1 MENLKELESFLAE
14 ATQEDVWGRLLYRG
28 TAWAIMRQAGKLP
41 EDAPALGATIET
53 DLAEY
58 GFATLRAA
66 LALKEQEG
74 NLALCQQAFEKSANA
89 FESLVRNGSPNA
101 VERGFYRVIAG
112 AAYHLAG
119 FSAIAYSLF
128 NERDLDAN
136 YAPCEIALILLILR
150 DFDRLRAYS
159 RDWLLNPANADQ
171 ALAASLQESEL
182 NLEGLIV
189 VQHSTFGKALC
200 FFWTD
205 RFRYLKDDPG
215 SVGRPFECLNVVP
228 VVGKLNRFTAL
239 PVPPPNLPSLAPL
252 QPVGDVAAIGGPA
265 WRLRQ
270 ILPHLT
276 PSWRPS
282 ASQVDWLAP
291 RFRAHDEKTSPVT
304 IRFVHCLADHE
315 RHAFSIG

>member
-1 MENLKELESFLAE
+1 LAE

-66 LALKEQEG
+66 LGLKEQEG

-101 VERGFYRVIAG
+101 VERGFYRVIAA

-150 DFDRLRAYS
+150 DLDRLRAYT
-159 RDWLLNPANADQ
+159 RDWLLEPANSDQTLAD
-171 ALAASLQESEL
+171 SLQEGDL
-182 NLEGLIV
+182 NLEGLVSVIV
-189 VQHSTFGKALC
+189 NSSVCRAL
-200 FFWTD
+200 
-205 RFRYLKDDPG
+205 
-215 SVGRPFECLNVVP
+215 
-228 VVGKLNRFTAL
+228 A
-239 PVPPPNLPSLAPL
+239 
-252 QPVGDVAAIGGPA
+252 
-265 WRLRQ
+265 
-270 ILPHLT
+270 
-276 PSWRPS
+276 
-282 ASQVDWLAP
+282 
-291 RFRAHDEKTSPVT
+291 
-304 IRFVHCLADHE
+304 
-315 RHAFSIG
+315 